1 MADTVYLALALLAGL
16 AAGWGIRA
24 LRGGTPDEP
33 PAPPEDTRAADIAG
47 VLSRT
52 THDIRGALSPAMLMT
67 ERLESHAD
75 PAVREIAEAIS
86 RAMDQA
92 TATCR
97 TAAADA
103 KRITGTA

>member
-1 MADTVYLALALLAGL
+1 MADIILPVLALLVGL
-16 AAGWGIRA
+16 VAGWGIA
-24 LRGGTPDEP
+24 VLWRGAASEP
-33 PAPPEDTRAADIAG
+33 PAPPEDTSTADLAG

-67 ERLESHAD
+67 ERLESHTD

-92 TATCR
+92 TAMCR
-97 TAAADA
+97 TATADA
-103 KRITGTA
+103 KRIMAKV

>member
-1 MADTVYLALALLAGL
+1 MADIIVPVLALLVGL
-16 AAGWGIRA
+16 AAGWGIA
-24 LRGGTPDEP
+24 VLRRGPAPEP
-33 PAPPEDTRAADIAG
+33 PAPPEDTRAADLAG

-75 PAVREIAEAIS
+75 PAVRDIAEAIS

-97 TAAADA
+97 SAATDA
-103 KRITGTA
+103 KRIIGTA

>member
-1 MADTVYLALALLAGL
+1 MADTVFTTLALLAGIGIGWIG
-16 AAGWGIRA
+16 AAMR
-24 LRGGTPDEP
+24 R
-33 PAPPEDTRAADIAG
+33 PAPPEAPLAPEDTRAADIAG
-47 VLSRT
+47 VLGRT

-67 ERLESHAD
+67 ERLEGHAD

-97 TAAADA
+97 AAASEA
-103 KRITGTA
+103 KRLAAKA